1 MKRVSKSKSD
11 SKQSTPGKLSL
22 APLTPEQALLAAMNT
37 KPPAR
42 KKSAKK
48 QEKKP

>member
-1 MKRVSKSKSD
+1 MDDKNADGRNRPIK
-11 SKQSTPGKLSL
+11 PGSNLISL

-42 KKSAKK
+42 KKTAKK
-48 QEKKP
+48 PKK